1 MPFEDVCQNANAIKK
16 VLIFGNS
23 DKQIDYLIFGR
34 FLYGTYTSLTFQ
46 NIPADGHIQTSTP
59 TVRGH
64 AEACPSTTYGKYL
77 HRRLHIPLGGREFF
91 FHSILCQL
99 GEGPLVAGVRIY
111 ILLYS
116 GLHFNDL
123 EI

>member
-77 HRRLHIPLGGREFF
+77 HRRLHIPLGGWGGPQNAQGGAGRVLRRRRIISYNT
-91 FHSILCQL
+91 SILHGCFR
-99 GEGPLVAGVRIY
+99 GDFGI
-111 ILLYS
+111 
-116 GLHFNDL
+116 
-123 EI
+123 